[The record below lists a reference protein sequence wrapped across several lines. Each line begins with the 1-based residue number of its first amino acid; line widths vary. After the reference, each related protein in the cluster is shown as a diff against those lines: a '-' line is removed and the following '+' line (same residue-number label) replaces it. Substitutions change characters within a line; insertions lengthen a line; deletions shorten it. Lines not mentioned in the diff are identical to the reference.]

1 MKTKNRTTLF
11 IDSKIMD
18 TIKQIAI
25 NKDTTQTE
33 IVNDYLKKGIEN
45 EPQKNKSKIRFIV
58 KSDPTKN
65 IDDMISS
72 IEAPKGFNP
81 VEAVKEVRTRKG

>member
-1 MKTKNRTTLF
+1 MKNKNRTTFF
-11 IDSKIMD
+11 IETEIMD

-25 NKDTTQTE
+25 NRDTTQTE
-33 IVNDYLKKGIEN
+33 IVNDYLKKGIEK

-58 KSDPTKN
+58 KSDPSKS
-65 IDDMISS
+65 IDDIISS
-72 IEAPKGFNP
+72 IKAPKRFNP